1 MTPLIKNFCVFLSL
15 VAVVVADTQA
25 ETTDIYQPRVLVAG
39 VKKQESIERTNGS
52 WGFGVGQVAQENL
65 TASMAFTF
73 GGRYFAGERWYVLA
87 NLQAGNFSDRVIT
100 DSSGK
105 VLVKKDVTSVLV
117 NSGLGYNLMQGSA
130 SFSGVRAYPW
140 QLGIEAYLGEQFT
153 GDSSGRYT
161 GLGLSWQLIMGK
173 RWLSLDSRTFQIND
187 DNLKQAKVS
196 KGIQWGL
203 SFGSYF

>member
-1 MTPLIKNFCVFLSL
+1 MTSLIRKFCVFMS
-15 VAVVVADTQA
+15 VFVVLMTSAKAQ
-25 ETTDIYQPRVLVAG
+25 TTDIYQPKVLVAG
-39 VKKQESIERTNGS
+39 VSKQESIERTNGS

-65 TASMAFTF
+65 TANMAFTF

-87 NLQAGNFSDRVIT
+87 NLQSGTFSDRVIA
-100 DSSGK
+100 DAGGQ

-173 RWLSLDSRTFQIND
+173 RWLSLDSKTFQIND